1 MLKSEDNIDNKQIRS
16 LHFDLDIN
24 KLKEHYP
31 NKNYT
36 EAYNDIRKFLT
47 NNGFEHIQGS
57 GYISKDKLK
66 SSEIVD
72 IIKDLVKEYI
82 WIQPSCKKIAAF
94 IHRPEDK
101 LDLLDTME
109 QAHKTYHKSIT
120 LKEINKEIKQTYKTS
135 SYEPKNRNKNKD
147 KDIER

>member
-1 MLKSEDNIDNKQIRS
+1 MKKREEKNMRKNKNSKNNKQIRS

-36 EAYNDIRKFLT
+36 NAYEDIKKFLS

-66 SSEIVD
+66 PSQIEN
-72 IIKDLVKEYI
+72 IIEDLVKEYI

-94 IHRPEDK
+94 IHRPEEE
-101 LDLLDTME
+101 LDLSKVIDETNI
-109 QAHKTYHKSIT
+109 KPIT
-120 LKEINKEIKQTYKTS
+120 IE
-135 SYEPKNRNKNKD
+135 RNKTENAEYQRNTKC
-147 KDIER
+147 